1 MVAKFEASHRR
12 RGGVGRAAD
21 GMRSASEER
30 ISERNRSGMRRLR
43 KAKIIDG
50 DMSFSGL
57 LDQLDGHDL

>member
-1 MVAKFEASHRR
+1 
-12 RGGVGRAAD
+12 
-21 GMRSASEER
+21 MRSASEER